1 MAKAKKKGIVI
12 DEDASVP
19 PAESTWPFESLKVGK
34 GAFFV
39 DAAQHQAVRT
49 AASRAGVRLG
59 RKFSARKVKDADS
72 PQFGRIGIY
81 RLK

>member
-1 MAKAKKKGIVI
+1 MAKKKKVVVI
-12 DEDASVP
+12 DDEAAVP
-19 PAESTWPFESLKVGK
+19 PSDSTWPFESLKVGK
-34 GAFFV
+34 GAFYV
-39 DAAQHQAVRT
+39 DATQHQAVRT

-72 PQFGRIGIY
+72 PRFGQIGVY